1 MAPFG
6 IGSLKTFV
14 NTALAT
20 ERARQSE
27 HSWFSLCVRAELSI
41 REGVSMRCST
51 LGMAMVMSLFAFQSA
66 AQGWMEFVDRDEFF
80 GANLPHDPAVAAI
93 TYLSEFGAEYP
104 GKVYTASDGQ
114 VEYKI
119 TVVDYALSSELEGSR
134 GVWDFAGSVA
144 YAAWDI
150 RKRGGE
156 ITHDGWTEA
165 DRIPGHQLQITN
177 DDGSRTY
184 AQIHSFAMRLYIFE
198 AHASPGA
205 TPPIQYQQSV
215 VFLDEEGEIVRY
227 DTDFRTRID
236 PGR

>member
-1 MAPFG
+1 MRFLSVASAIFG
-6 IGSLKTFV
+6 MLFV
-14 NTALAT
+14 IPA
-20 ERARQSE
+20 
-27 HSWFSLCVRAELSI
+27 
-41 REGVSMRCST
+41 
-51 LGMAMVMSLFAFQSA
+51 A
-66 AQGWMEFVDRDEFF
+66 AQGWIEFVDREEFF
-80 GANLPHDPAVAAI
+80 GINLPHEPAIESI
-93 TYLSEFGAEYP
+93 TYVSEFGAQYP

-114 VEYKI
+114 VDYKV

-198 AHASPGA
+198 AHAAPGA

-215 VFLDEEGEIVRY
+215 VFLDENGDIVRY

>member
-1 MAPFG
+1 MR
-6 IGSLKTFV
+6 V
-14 NTALAT
+14 
-20 ERARQSE
+20 
-27 HSWFSLCVRAELSI
+27 SI
-41 REGVSMRCST
+41 LV
-51 LGMAMVMSLFAFQSA
+51 FAIVGLLISNPAA
-66 AQGWMEFVDRDEFF
+66 AQGWFEFVEREEFF
-80 GANLPHDPAVAAI
+80 GINLPHEPAVGNI

-114 VEYKI
+114 VDYRV
-119 TVVDYALSSELEGSR
+119 TVVDYTLSSELPGSR

-144 YAAWDI
+144 YAAWDF

-156 ITHDGWTEA
+156 FTHDGWTEA

-177 DDGSRTY
+177 DDQSRTY
-184 AQIHSFAMRLYIFE
+184 AQIHSFAKRLYIFE
-198 AHASPGA
+198 AHAAPGA

-236 PGR
+236 AGR